1 MHSRY
6 NKTIS
11 RLFIPTILACIG
23 LSLALA
29 MYRIA
34 NRTQSHKYAIAA
46 GMEKGESYLF
56 SLAMADLV
64 AKYQPKIKIKVIPSD
79 GSEEN
84 IQLLQDNKAQLATA
98 QADIPVQSSARIITF
113 LFQDVFQVVVKD
125 TSNIKKV
132 SELRGRRIAR
142 PPRKG
147 GQIKSFEVLATHYGL
162 KPNDITY
169 IDVANEPVAKVDEEE
184 AIKEKFAKNQ
194 VDAVFHVRPVG
205 NKSILELIEKYGG
218 RLVPI
223 DQATAMK
230 IEQPNYNSAFIFK
243 GTYQGSPPVPE
254 RDLPTV
260 AVERTLLASKNT
272 PVDDIRQITS
282 VLYEHRQELDEK
294 MQELA
299 HKDQRLAAA
308 IPLASYIHPPNN
320 LESVSRVPI
329 HPGAQAYYDRK
340 KPSFF
345 KANADVLASLL
356 SIVALLGSGV
366 WELKSRLEKNQK
378 NQADKY
384 SERVIKEL
392 NEVMT
397 SSSTDPEKLKKQLL
411 DARRNL
417 LDIFKESVIA
427 LNENRI
433 SQESF
438 QSFRVV
444 WQVAMEAVDREDT
457 LLEKSF

>member
-1 MHSRY
+1 MQSRS
-6 NKTIS
+6 NETIS
-11 RLFIPTILACIG
+11 RIFIFTILACIG
-23 LSLALA
+23 LLLALA
-29 MYRIA
+29 MCQIF
-34 NRTQSHKYAIAA
+34 NRTQSHKYTIAA

-64 AKYQPKIKIKVIPSD
+64 ANYHPTIKIQVIPSD

-98 QADIPVQSSARIITF
+98 QADIPVQSSAQIVTF
-113 LFQDVFQVVVKD
+113 LFPDVFQLIVKD

-132 SELRGRRIAR
+132 SDLRGHRIAR

-162 KPNDITY
+162 KPGDITY
-169 IDVANEPVAKVDEEE
+169 VDVADEPVAKVDEEE

-205 NKSILELIEKYGG
+205 NKSIFELIEKDGG

-223 DQATAMK
+223 DQAEAMR
-230 IEQPNYNSAFIFK
+230 IEQPNYKSAFIFK
-243 GTYQGSPPVPE
+243 GTYQGNPPIPE
-254 RDLPTV
+254 RDMPTV
-260 AVERTLLASKNT
+260 AVERTLLARKDA
-272 PVDDIRQITS
+272 PADDIRQITS
-282 VLYEHRQELDEK
+282 VLYDHRQELDEK
-294 MQELA
+294 MEELA
-299 HKDQRLAAA
+299 HKEQRVAAA
-308 IPLASYIHPPNN
+308 IPLAAYIHPPNN
-320 LESVSRVPI
+320 SENVSRVPI
-329 HPGAQAYYDRK
+329 HLGAQAYYDRE

-345 KANADVLASLL
+345 KANADLVASLL
-356 SIVALLGSGV
+356 SIVALLVSAA
-366 WELKSRLEKNQK
+366 WQLKSQLEKNQK
-378 NQADKY
+378 NQADRF

-392 NEVMT
+392 NRVMT
-397 SSSTDPEKLKKQLL
+397 SNITEPEKRKKQLL
-411 DARRNL
+411 DARKNL

-444 WQVAMEAVDREDT
+444 WQVGMEAVDREDA
-457 LLEKSF
+457 LVEKTI